1 MVKCFF
7 TKILIL
13 IIIQMTKIEIMANRL
28 DRFKEQVQLTVPG
41 TSKNI
46 RMHGEIREQ
55 EEKVKAYWRKRGL
68 PI

>member
-1 MVKCFF
+1 
-7 TKILIL
+7 
-13 IIIQMTKIEIMANRL
+13 MTKIEIMANRL
-28 DRFKEQVQLTVPG
+28 DRFKEQVRLTVPG